1 MNAQLVWDEKMGF
14 TATGDAGHTVKVDVG
29 TDVGGSDS
37 GSRPMELL
45 LFGLGGCSGA
55 DVVSI
60 MRKMHQDLEKLN
72 ISIKAERAPE
82 HPKRFTDIH
91 LIYRMAGKNLDPEKA
106 RHAIDLSQTK
116 YCSVAG
122 SLNAKITFE
131 LIIE

>member
-1 MNAQLVWDEKMGF
+1 MNAQLIWDGKMGF
-14 TATGDAGHTVKVDVG
+14 TASGDTGHQVKVD
-29 TDVGGSDS
+29 TDSEVGGSDS
-37 GSRPMELL
+37 GARPMEFL

-60 MRKMHQDLEKLN
+60 MRKMHQELEKLT
-72 ISIKAERAPE
+72 ISIRSERAPE

-91 LIYRMAGKNLDPEKA
+91 MIYRMSGKNLDFEKA
-106 RHAIDLSQTK
+106 KHAVELSQTK
-116 YCSVAG
+116 YCSAAG